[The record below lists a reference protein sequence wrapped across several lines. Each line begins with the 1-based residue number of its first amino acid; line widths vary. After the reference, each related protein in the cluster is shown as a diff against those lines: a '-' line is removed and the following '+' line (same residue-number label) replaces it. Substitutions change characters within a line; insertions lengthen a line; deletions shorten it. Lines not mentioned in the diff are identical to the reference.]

1 MSAAVPGT
9 VPGGAVPHGLAMV
22 SGEPNRQMMTLAR
35 GTGAVG
41 EKAAVEGMPD
51 HVALVHGLLEIKPQE
66 RESEPYHIALPPATT
81 TPLNLNLKALYAC

>member
-35 GTGAVG
+35 GTGAAG
-41 EKAAVEGMPD
+41 EKAGVRGSQTM
-51 HVALVHGLLEIKPQE
+51 
-66 RESEPYHIALPPATT
+66 
-81 TPLNLNLKALYAC
+81 